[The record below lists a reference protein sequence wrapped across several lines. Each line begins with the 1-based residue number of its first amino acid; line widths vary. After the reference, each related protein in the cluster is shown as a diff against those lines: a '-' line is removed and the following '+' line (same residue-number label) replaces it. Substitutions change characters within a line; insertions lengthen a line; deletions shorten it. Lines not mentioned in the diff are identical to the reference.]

1 MDREFNK
8 RLTKDIFI
16 RKDRINEVCETEMI
30 QEMLRALTDE
40 SLVDDDDM
48 FVDQLNVTRHL
59 QYDIYL
65 DTRRHPTPGPETT
78 LVLGGVRSSSP
89 RPALGGVQRR

>member
-1 MDREFNK
+1 MSATVFDILITMNAMDREFNK

-40 SLVDDDDM
+40 SLVERM
-48 FVDQLNVTRHL
+48 MMICLLTNSML
-59 QYDIYL
+59 L
-65 DTRRHPTPGPETT
+65 DTFNMIFI
-78 LVLGGVRSSSP
+78 
-89 RPALGGVQRR
+89 